1 MEHEHS
7 HKIRVLKIMML
18 IAVIA
23 IFAYA
28 TYSLFP
34 VMKNINTP
42 EGRLAFRERILQ
54 SGIKGMG
61 MLFGLELAQIV
72 LAILPGEPLEVL
84 AGMCY
89 GSIGGAIFLT
99 ASVLITTIGIYFLV
113 KKYGKNLVYE
123 FVSEEKIEKIEK
135 SKIYNN
141 PQKIEMLLVILFL
154 LPGTPKDLLT
164 YIGGLLPI
172 KPSRFIL
179 IATFARFPSIISST
193 VAGNSI
199 IHGKWNHML
208 IAYLLTFLLMIVM
221 FIVIHLFDKNK
232 ETKSALEEIK

>member
-1 MEHEHS
+1 MEQEHS
-7 HKIRVLKIMML
+7 KKIKILKIIML
-18 IAVIA
+18 LVVIA
-23 IFAYA
+23 IFSYA

-34 VMKNINTP
+34 IMKNIASE
-42 EGRLAFRERILQ
+42 EGRIAFREKIVQ
-54 SGIKGMG
+54 SGVKGMG
-61 MLFGLELAQIV
+61 MLFGLELAQII

-89 GSIGGAIFLT
+89 GSIGGTIFLT
-99 ASVLITTIGIYFLV
+99 ISVFITTLLIYFSV
-113 KKYGKNLVYE
+113 KKYGKKLVYE
-123 FVSEEKIEKIEK
+123 FVSKEKIDRIEK

-141 PQKIEMLLVILFL
+141 PQKIEMLLLILFL

-172 KPSRFIL
+172 KSSRFIL

-208 IAYLLTFLLMIVM
+208 IAYLLTFLLMIGI
-221 FIVIHLFDKNK
+221 FIVIQLFDKNK
-232 ETKSALEEIK
+232 ETKNALEEIK